1 MPVANISGMAYAKRI
16 IKFHTL
22 LVFHYIHGDTTMKK
36 KSGFTLIEIAI
47 VLVIIGLLLGGVLKG
62 QEMMTN
68 AKIKRI
74 SNDFNGISAAIFSY
88 LDRYSAFPGDD
99 PNANDRWGGAIADGN
114 GNGLVSTG
122 ERADVW
128 DHLRQSGLVA
138 GTGNANPTH
147 AFGGTVQVQ
156 QDGAGINGMVICM
169 LNMPGKTAE
178 ILDRQIDDGNG
189 NTGEFRQTANSA
201 TYDQNVTDLTVCKKL

>member
-1 MPVANISGMAYAKRI
+1 
-16 IKFHTL
+16 
-22 LVFHYIHGDTTMKK
+22 MKK
-36 KSGFTLIEIAI
+36 QAGFTLIEIAI

-74 SNDFNGISAAIFSY
+74 SNDFNGISAAVFSY

-99 PNANDRWGGAIADGN
+99 PNASDRWGDAVAAGN
-114 GNGLVSTG
+114 GNGEINAG
-122 ERADVW
+122 ERGDVW

-138 GTGNANPTH
+138 GSGDNNPTH
-147 AFGGTVQVQ
+147 AFGGNVLVQ
-156 QDGAGINGMVICM
+156 QDGADINGIVICM

-178 ILDRQIDDGNG
+178 IIDRQIDDGNG

-201 TYDQNVTDLTVCKKL
+201 NYDQNATDLTVCKKL

>member
-1 MPVANISGMAYAKRI
+1 
-16 IKFHTL
+16 
-22 LVFHYIHGDTTMKK
+22 MKK
-36 KSGFTLIEIAI
+36 QSGFTLIEIAI

-74 SNDFNGISAAIFSY
+74 SNDFNGISAAVFSY

-99 PNANDRWGGAIADGN
+99 PNANGRWGGAIAGGN
-114 GNGLVSTG
+114 GNGVVNVG
-122 ERADVW
+122 EQPDVW

-138 GTGNANPTH
+138 GTGNTDPTH

-156 QDGAGINGMVICM
+156 QDGAGINGIVICM

-189 NTGEFRQTANSA
+189 NAGEFRQVANSI
-201 TYDQNVTDLTVCKKL
+201 TYDQNATNLTVCKKL